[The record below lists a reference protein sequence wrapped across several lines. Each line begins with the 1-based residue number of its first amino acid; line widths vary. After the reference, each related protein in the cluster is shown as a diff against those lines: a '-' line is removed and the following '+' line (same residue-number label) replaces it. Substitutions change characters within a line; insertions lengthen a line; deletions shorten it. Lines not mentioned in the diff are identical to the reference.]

1 MKSAIIFVYF
11 LLLST
16 AVVSQTNLQY
26 NLKDGEVYKIKQL
39 ARQMIFQEMDGAVHE
54 LTNEISGLLEF
65 HVVKERD
72 TTFQVDLFFR
82 DLNLVMTSSIQGEL
96 MNVNA
101 SEVRE
106 GDIQSKIFNSLLNE
120 PVHMIFSK
128 NGDILEVTGGDSLV
142 AKMSAASG
150 ISDEFS
156 LNMMKKSL
164 ESEFGS
170 EALSNSYEQMTFIY
184 PNKPVNV
191 GEIWKNEYQGK
202 LSSRNSWLLEAVSDS
217 SATIKGEAEIT
228 MDISEPVSNMKLD
241 GSQSTWI
248 KTDLL
253 SGFIVSMKVEGS
265 SKGVTIMAQMGG
277 AEIPTRIQSVTT
289 YELIQ

>member
-1 MKSAIIFVYF
+1 MKRAIIFVYF
-11 LLLST
+11 LLLSV
-16 AVVSQTNLQY
+16 AAISQTNLQY
-26 NLKDGEVYKIKQL
+26 NLKEGEVYKIKQEAL
-39 ARQMIFQEMDGAVHE
+39 QMIFQEMDGAVHE

-65 HVVKERD
+65 RVIKERD
-72 TTFQVDLFFR
+72 TTFEIDLFFR

-101 SEVRE
+101 REVNE
-106 GDIQSKIFNSLLNE
+106 NDIQSKIFNSLLNE
-120 PVHMIFSK
+120 PVHMILSK

-142 AKMSAASG
+142 AKMSGASG

-164 ESEFGS
+164 EREFGS

-184 PNKPVNV
+184 PSKPVRV

-228 MDISEPVSNMKLD
+228 MDVSEPVSTMKLD

-248 KTDLL
+248 ETDLL

-265 SKGVTIMAQMGG
+265 SKGVTIMAQMGD

>member
-1 MKSAIIFVYF
+1 MKSVLIFVSF

-26 NLKDGEVYKIKQL
+26 NLREGEVYKIRQQ

-65 HVVKERD
+65 HVIKERD
-72 TTFQVDLFFR
+72 STFEVDLFFR

-101 SEVRE
+101 REVKE
-106 GDIQSKIFNSLLNE
+106 GDLQSKVFNSLLNE
-120 PVHMIFSK
+120 PVHMILSK

-142 AKMSAASG
+142 AKMSGASG
-150 ISDEFS
+150 ISDEFT

-164 ESEFGS
+164 EQEFGS

-184 PNKPVNV
+184 PSKPVSV

-202 LSSRNSWLLEAVSDS
+202 LSARNSWLLEAVSDS
-217 SATIKGEAEIT
+217 SATIKGEAEIS
-228 MDISEPVSNMKLD
+228 MDISEPVSTMKLD

-248 KTDLL
+248 ETDLL

-265 SKGVTIMAQMGG
+265 SQGVTIMAQLGN
-277 AEIPTRIQSVTT
+277 AEIPTKIQSVTT

>member
-16 AVVSQTNLQY
+16 VVVSQTNLQY
-26 NLKDGEVYKIKQL
+26 NLKEGEVYKIKQL
-39 ARQMIFQEMDGAVHE
+39 AQQMIFQEMDGAVHE

-65 HVVKERD
+65 HVIKERD
-72 TTFQVDLFFR
+72 TTFEVDLFFR

-191 GEIWKNEYQGK
+191 GEMWKNEYQGK

-228 MDISEPVSNMKLD
+228 MDISEPVSTMKLD

>member
-1 MKSAIIFVYF
+1 MKRAIIFVYF
-11 LLLST
+11 LLLSV
-16 AVVSQTNLQY
+16 AAISQTNLQY
-26 NLKDGEVYKIKQL
+26 NLKEGEVYKIKQEAL
-39 ARQMIFQEMDGAVHE
+39 QMIFQEMDGAVHE

-65 HVVKERD
+65 HVIKERD
-72 TTFQVDLFFR
+72 TTFEIDLFFR

-101 SEVRE
+101 RDVNEN
-106 GDIQSKIFNSLLNE
+106 DIQSKIFNSLLNE
-120 PVHMIFSK
+120 PVHMILSK
-128 NGDILEVTGGDSLV
+128 NGDILEVTGGDTLV
-142 AKMSAASG
+142 AKMSGASG

-164 ESEFGS
+164 EREFGS

-184 PNKPVNV
+184 PSKPVRV
-191 GEIWKNEYQGK
+191 GEVWKNEYQGK

-228 MDISEPVSNMKLD
+228 RDVSEPVSTMKLD

-248 KTDLL
+248 ETDLL

-265 SKGVTIMAQMGG
+265 SKGVTIMAQMGD